1 MRRATFTVVMMSRPI
16 SLSLSRRF
24 SLLGQLN
31 SALRLFLQKLTTKN
45 KAMKN
50 PGIICFPKLHDDSFT
65 K

>member
-31 SALRLFLQKLTTKN
+31 SALRLFFAKVNN
-45 KAMKN
+45 KK
-50 PGIICFPKLHDDSFT
+50 
-65 K
+65 